1 MPAACEGWLSIELT
15 SGRFL
20 AGVWLERGASEYR
33 PESGVSTSAKPS
45 MPEEANLMTM
55 IGIDPH
61 KATHTAVA
69 IGSDEEVLA
78 EFTLRANST
87 QADRLRE
94 WADGFEKREWAVE
107 SAKGLGYLLAQQ
119 LVAAGETVFDV
130 PPVLASRV
138 RLLDTES
145 SQKNDPNDARSI
157 AIAALRSKRLNL
169 VRPDEHD
176 AVLRM
181 LAKRHRDMSRLR
193 NKACTRLHALLIELE
208 PAGIASEMTVNKA
221 NTVLERVQIPDEVTR
236 HRVMIAGELVDDIA
250 RFDASLKASKKRI
263 DAAVRASG
271 TTVTEVVG
279 IGPVNAAVIIGFSGD
294 IARFPTKAHFA
305 TYNATAPIDASSGPN
320 PRQRLNPRGN
330 RKVNHAIH
338 IAAVTQLRYPGEG
351 RDYYDRK
358 RAEGKTSKEAIRCL
372 KRRISDRVY
381 KHLIADQR
389 RTADS

>member
-1 MPAACEGWLSIELT
+1 
-15 SGRFL
+15 
-20 AGVWLERGASEYR
+20 
-33 PESGVSTSAKPS
+33 

-94 WADGFEKREWAVE
+94 WADGFDERVWAVE